1 MNKFTTPLLALVIAL
16 GVPSILGENAWPQFR
31 GPAGD
36 GVADGSNPPLRFGPN
51 SNLIWKVEMSKGLSS
66 PILSGDSIFLTDC
79 DGSRLETLCIDSSSG
94 KIRWRHGVDA
104 PVLEKVHEANSD
116 ATPTPVCDNE
126 RVYAYFGSFGLIAYN
141 FDGGEIWRQALPVPK
156 TFMHQGTS
164 TSPVRVGD
172 AVVVFEQ
179 NGNDSSLMA
188 FRAKDG
194 KELWKAG
201 CPMYNV
207 TWSTPVCWNESG
219 EERIGLACAGRFSA
233 FDSRTGSLVWWTD
246 GLSKQ
251 VCSIPVW
258 SEGTLFISSASV
270 QGERSNMK
278 LPPTFEEFAK
288 KYDRNGDGLIAVDEV
303 PPDYLFTD
311 RQASGGAGNMTLRQ
325 AMTMLA
331 GLDPSKPLDKDA
343 WNKMRDGL
351 RGFIESEWNNSNIM
365 AVRAGGSGDV
375 TKTNRLWQQTRGIP
389 EIASA
394 LVYGN
399 RIYQVRSGGLLVCRN
414 QATGNPIYEERLTA
428 QGGYFASPV
437 AADGRIYTVSDRGV
451 VTVIKS
457 GDKFAELA
465 RVDLG
470 EGVKATPALAN
481 DMIIVRSTGHLWAFS
496 ERSGR

>member
-1 MNKFTTPLLALVIAL
+1 
-16 GVPSILGENAWPQFR
+16 
-31 GPAGD
+31 
-36 GVADGSNPPLRFGPN
+36 
-51 SNLIWKVEMSKGLSS
+51 
-66 PILSGDSIFLTDC
+66 
-79 DGSRLETLCIDSSSG
+79 
-94 KIRWRHGVDA
+94 
-104 PVLEKVHEANSD
+104 
-116 ATPTPVCDNE
+116 
-126 RVYAYFGSFGLIAYN
+126 
-141 FDGGEIWRQALPVPK
+141 
-156 TFMHQGTS
+156 
-164 TSPVRVGD
+164 
-172 AVVVFEQ
+172 
-179 NGNDSSLMA
+179 
-188 FRAKDG
+188 
-194 KELWKAG
+194 
-201 CPMYNV
+201 
-207 TWSTPVCWNESG
+207 
-219 EERIGLACAGRFSA
+219 
-233 FDSRTGSLVWWTD
+233 
-246 GLSKQ
+246 
-251 VCSIPVW
+251 
-258 SEGTLFISSASV
+258 
-270 QGERSNMK
+270 MK

-414 QATGNPIYEERLTA
+414 QATGNPIYEERLTS